1 MGCRT
6 TRLRGP
12 SQPSGLTAGWR
23 LAGWRPRTTH
33 SAGEAALARPP
44 DLAHI
49 GAVSQD
55 PLRLFDPHRARAR
68 RARAAA
74 GLGAADFLARRA
86 AADLAERLDAVTR
99 TFPRALD
106 LAARG
111 AVLAEAIA
119 ARPAVQAR
127 IGWLA
132 ACDSVAASLPGGP
145 AARFVADI
153 EAPPLAPESIDLILS
168 VLALH
173 WVNDLPGL
181 FVQAR
186 RALRPDGLFLAAF
199 LGGATLMELRQS
211 LLAAEAEIC
220 GGAAMRVSP
229 FADLSDAAAL
239 LQRAGFALPVA
250 DCDVVTARY
259 DHLFALV
266 RDLRA
271 MGETAAFAERAPPL
285 RRAVMLRAAEIYAQ
299 RFSDPDGRIRAT
311 FEIVTV
317 TGWAPH
323 ESQQKP
329 LRPGSARARLATA
342 LGVQEQAAGD
352 KAAGQRRG
360 STDA

>member
-1 MGCRT
+1 M
-6 TRLRGP
+6 
-12 SQPSGLTAGWR
+12 
-23 LAGWRPRTTH
+23 
-33 SAGEAALARPP
+33 
-44 DLAHI
+44 AHTI
-49 GAVSQD
+49 RVSQD
-55 PLRLFDPHRARAR
+55 PLRLFDPARVRAR
-68 RARAAA
+68 RARAA
-74 GLGAADFLARRA
+74 GGFSAADFLARRA
-86 AADLAERLDAVTR
+86 ATDLADRLDAVMR
-99 TFPRALD
+99 TFPRALE
-106 LAARG
+106 LAPRG
-111 AVLAEAIA
+111 ALLAEAIA
-119 ARPAVQAR
+119 ARPAAQAR

-132 ACDSVAASLPGGP
+132 ACDTIAATLPAAP
-145 AARFVADI
+145 AARFVADTQ
-153 EAPPLAPESIDLILS
+153 APPLAPDSVDLIAS

-181 FVQAR
+181 FLQVR

-199 LGGATLMELRQS
+199 FGGATLTELRQS

-220 GGAAMRVSP
+220 GGAALRVSP
-229 FADLSDAAAL
+229 FADLNDAAAL

-271 MGETAAFAERAPPL
+271 MGETAAFTERAPPL
-285 RRAVMLRAAEIYAQ
+285 RRAVVLRAAEIYAQ

-323 ESQQKP
+323 DSQQKP
-329 LRPGSARARLATA
+329 LRPGSARVRLAAA
-342 LGVQEQAAGD
+342 LGVEEQAAGD
-352 KAAGQRRG
+352 KAAGPRRG